1 MCGVALT
8 GAPGYVDEGALCR
21 EEGSIIT
28 YAKKSYGRGAGQ
40 LLQCGDD
47 KVEDAALCYPVRRLC
62 VFALFRHAAPW
73 HPLLPVVSGC
83 AGWASQARHGCTVW
97 WSLWPGTCG
106 FRNRRVCPSV
116 TLCLLAFM
124 CAPAVQE
131 LRVERRWPGVL
142 GELPDGQPHV

>member
-62 VFALFRHAAPW
+62 VFAFFRRAAPW
-73 HPLLPVVSGC
+73 HPAA
-83 AGWASQARHGCTVW
+83 AG
-97 WSLWPGTCG
+97 SLWL
-106 FRNRRVCPSV
+106 RRVGFPSSTRLHCV
-116 TLCLLAFM
+116 
-124 CAPAVQE
+124 
-131 LRVERRWPGVL
+131 VEPVAGNVWV
-142 GELPDGQPHV
+142 